1 MESQES
7 EGKKKLMSCQAM
19 NESVQEE
26 IKDVDDALS
35 MGVRQSLA
43 ATETQDADADKPVA
57 AAAAEED

>member
-1 MESQES
+1 
-7 EGKKKLMSCQAM
+7 MSCQAM

-57 AAAAEED
+57 AAAAEEN